1 MSERRT
7 ALDSDGDEIPPLVN
21 PPLMVASATSTS
33 PLAAKEEI
41 RTMSSGDVFAELAL
55 SLIRPGLEPDVARII
70 ESVLRRHREFFESN
84 QTVSVRVNLL

>member
-21 PPLMVASATSTS
+21 PPLMVATAT
-33 PLAAKEEI
+33 PPAAKEEI